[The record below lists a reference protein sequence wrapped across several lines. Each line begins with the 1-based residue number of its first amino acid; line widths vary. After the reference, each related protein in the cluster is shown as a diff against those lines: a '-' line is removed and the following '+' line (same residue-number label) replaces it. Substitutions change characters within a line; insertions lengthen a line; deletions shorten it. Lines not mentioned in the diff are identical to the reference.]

1 MTVIMVSE
9 DDHGTIAVA
18 KNYACAIAF
27 LVNDGWIY
35 KGLEIIK
42 EDDTITTIYE
52 DLGGDYINVLLKWDI
67 DTFARYFEGI
77 FRLTVE
83 EIYEEIL

>member
-9 DDHGTIAVA
+9 DNHGTIGIA
-18 KNYACAIAF
+18 KDYACAIAF
-27 LVNDGWIY
+27 LVRDGWIW
-35 KGLEIIK
+35 KGLEIVK

-52 DLGGDYINVLLKWDI
+52 DLGEDYISILLDWDI
-67 DTFARYFEGI
+67 DTFERYFEGI
-77 FRLTVE
+77 FYLIVE

>member
-9 DDHGTIAVA
+9 DNHGTIAVA

-27 LVNDGWIY
+27 LVRNGWIW
-35 KGLEIIK
+35 KGLEIVK

-52 DLGGDYINVLLKWDI
+52 DLGEDYISILLEWDI
-67 DTFARYFEGI
+67 DAFERYFEGI
-77 FRLTVE
+77 FYLKVE
-83 EIYEEIL
+83 KIYEEIL

>member
-9 DDHGTIAVA
+9 DNHGTIGIA

-27 LVNDGWIY
+27 LVKNGWIW
-35 KGLEIIK
+35 KGLEIVK

-52 DLGGDYINVLLKWDI
+52 DLGEDYISILLEWDI
-67 DTFARYFEGI
+67 DTFERYFEGI
-77 FRLTVE
+77 FYLAVE

>member
-9 DDHGTIAVA
+9 DNHGTIGIA

-27 LVNDGWIY
+27 LVKNGWIW
-35 KGLEIIK
+35 KGLEIVK

-52 DLGGDYINVLLKWDI
+52 DLGENYISTLLEWDI
-67 DTFARYFEGI
+67 DAFERYFDGI
-77 FRLTVE
+77 FYLTVE
-83 EIYEEIL
+83 KIYEEIL

>member
-9 DDHGTIAVA
+9 DNHGTIAVA

-27 LVNDGWIY
+27 LVNDGWIW
-35 KGLEIIK
+35 KGLEIVK
-42 EDDTITTIYE
+42 EDDTITTIHE
-52 DLGGDYINVLLKWDI
+52 DLGEDYISILLEWDI
-67 DTFARYFEGI
+67 DTFERYFEGI
-77 FRLTVE
+77 FYLTVE